1 MGNIRQRENKAQ
13 NWCKDV
19 KGGRRLTQTL
29 DNKLELSIK
38 VKLAKIHK
46 PWRSS
51 VDDTPTR

>member
-13 NWCKDV
+13 NWCKDF
-19 KGGRRLTQTL
+19 KGGRRLTQIL
-29 DNKLELSIK
+29 GNKLELRIK

-51 VDDTPTR
+51 VNDTPTR